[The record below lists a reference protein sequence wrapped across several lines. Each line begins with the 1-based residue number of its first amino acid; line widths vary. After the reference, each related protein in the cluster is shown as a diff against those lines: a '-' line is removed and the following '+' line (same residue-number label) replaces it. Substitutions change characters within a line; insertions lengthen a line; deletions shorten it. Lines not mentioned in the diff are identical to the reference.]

1 MPVPSGIENLSV
13 TAASN
18 DPAGTENANTADDHL
33 RAIYAFLRQTQ
44 TKGSDIA
51 SAATVTPGSTAASF
65 DITGTT
71 GISAIGSTSS
81 WDGRRVLLQFDGAL
95 TLTHSASLILPGA
108 ANIVTAA
115 GDRAEFWQEGSGVW
129 RCLWYTRAQAPSFYV
144 WRGTTAQTSGTT
156 ILYNQTNHNNGSN
169 YVAGTGVF
177 TAPIDGVYSFHGQA
191 TVSNQTGTT
200 QAVTVSISANISG
213 SAQTVSSQSQSIT
226 TGSSGDFSVQCQNIR
241 LTALDTVQVAVTSL
255 SANLTV
261 TGNNA
266 GATLSRF
273 SGRYLGN

>member
-18 DPAGTENANTADDHL
+18 DPAGTENANTTDDHL

-115 GDRAEFWQEGSGVW
+115 GDRAEFWQEGSGTW
-129 RCLWYTRAQAPSFYV
+129 RCLWYTRAPAASFHA
-144 WRGTTAQTSGTT
+144 WRNSTSQTSGSGL
-156 ILYNQTNHNNGSN
+156 IFDFVNHNFGSSYN
-169 YVAGTGVF
+169 SSTGVF
-177 TAPIDGVYSFHGQA
+177 TAPITGVYEFTMGA
-191 TVSNQTGTT
+191 RVLN
-200 QAVTVSISANISG
+200 
-213 SAQTVSSQSQSIT
+213 T
-226 TGSSGDFSVQCQNIR
+226 TGSTQDVSIVLQTIINLFIGEIIDRQSIANGGTAHFNVSTGPILLNSGDTVSATIGTSFS
-241 LTALDTVQVAVTSL
+241 
-255 SANLTV
+255 
-261 TGNNA
+261 
-266 GATLSRF
+266 ATLELQGSTNGTTSRF
-273 SGRYLGN
+273 SGRLVR

>member
-18 DPAGTENANTADDHL
+18 DPAGTENANTTDDHL

-115 GDRAEFWQEGSGVW
+115 GDRAEFWQEGSGTW
-129 RCLWYTRAQAPSFYV
+129 RCLWYTREQAPSFHV

-169 YVAGTGVF
+169 YVSGTGVF
-177 TAPIDGVYSFHGQA
+177 TAPIDGVYSFQA
-191 TVSNQTGTT
+191 GAEVNNATGTT
-200 QAVTVSISANISG
+200 QSVTVSIVAFIG
-213 SAQTVSSQSQSIT
+213 GVTATVASQNQDIPTGT
-226 TGSSGDFSVQCQNIR
+226 TRVYDLQFQNIR
-241 LTALDTVQVAVTSL
+241 LSANDTVLVEVTSL
-255 SANLTV
+255 SANLKV
-261 TGNNA
+261 IGSNQ
-266 GATLSRF
+266 GATGSRL